1 MSEQIAII
9 RDDKIIKV
17 MPKSEYDNEVILNH
31 QFLNQQPIYVE
42 PQTETQTQT
51 QAVMVASSE
60 PILSETLQTRMVE
73 PFQKF
78 ALLLV
83 FGLVVFVAVIFGYKK
98 VTGRRPSREA
108 MNFLQTII
116 VVMAFFAFIKLM

>member
-9 RDDKIIKV
+9 RDDRIIKV

-42 PQTETQTQT
+42 PQTETQT

-83 FGLVVFVAVIFGYKK
+83 FGLVVFVAIIFGYKK

>member
-1 MSEQIAII
+1 MYSEEIAII

-42 PQTETQTQT
+42 PHTEIK
-51 QAVMVASSE
+51 AVTVASSE
-60 PILSETLQTRMVE
+60 PVLSETLQTKMVE

-83 FGLVVFVAVIFGYKK
+83 IGLAVFIAVVFGYKK

-108 MNFLQTII
+108 MNLLQVII
-116 VVMAFFAFIKLM
+116 VAMAFFAFVKFIM

>member
-1 MSEQIAII
+1 MSEKIAII
-9 RDDKIIKV
+9 RDDKIIKA
-17 MPKSEYDNEVILNH
+17 MPNH

-42 PQTETQTQT
+42 PNTQTK
-51 QAVMVASSE
+51 AVTVASSE
-60 PILSETLQTRMVE
+60 PVLSETLQTRMVE

-83 FGLVVFVAVIFGYKK
+83 LGLDVFIAVVFGYKK

-108 MNFLQTII
+108 MNFLQAII
-116 VVMAFFAFIKLM
+116 VAIAFFAFLKFIM

>member
-42 PQTETQTQT
+42 PQTETQT